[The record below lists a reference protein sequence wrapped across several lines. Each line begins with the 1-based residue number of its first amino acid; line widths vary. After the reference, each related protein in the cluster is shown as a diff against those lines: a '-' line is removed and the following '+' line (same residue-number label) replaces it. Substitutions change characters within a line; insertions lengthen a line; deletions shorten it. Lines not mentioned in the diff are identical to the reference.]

1 MYVTFPSQSANSGLP
16 LLCAAHRSHSGGPS
30 VRERERVRPSLLL
43 LPSPLSLSLPT
54 LLHYQPLPHY
64 LPIQLRYCIYP
75 LPPKLTISRFC
86 WPRSSTQPP
95 PPFFPPFFSTLN
107 GLDSVILSSSML
119 FFHSRDR
126 DCSHG
131 RATSHLCLL
140 EHHR

>member
-1 MYVTFPSQSANSGLP
+1 MLHSPASQQTAGCPCSVLP
-16 LLCAAHRSHSGGPS
+16 TVPTVV
-30 VRERERVRPSLLL
+30 VRQSERERGVRPSLLL

-75 LPPKLTISRFC
+75 LPPQTKVYPAFAGPD
-86 WPRSSTQPP
+86 PRHNHHHYSSH
-95 PPFFPPFFSTLN
+95 FFFTLN